1 MANRSMPDNNPQRR
15 QPRTKREPEY
25 RPSSGQENDSTHHPF
40 LAPNV
45 RLQARAA
52 CGASLCEPLFGGT
65 RTSTGVAG
73 ELILLSAFLQ
83 SVSVITEAVVALE
96 VSDVVSTVFRSRL
109 GNCRRTRVS
118 GQASSNKGTGG
129 GDFSALAARH
139 MCRRCKRSY
148 VRGGRIL
155 RGSDGGIPGLA
166 RRQSLPESRGR
177 REPVRRC
184 FGDPLLLD
192 AGELL
197 GCYSDRVLYLVA
209 GRWCSSHQGYSGLS
223 ELRAEQR
230 RGHTLHGHSRADS
243 PHGLADLLQTCR

>member
-1 MANRSMPDNNPQRR
+1 MA
-15 QPRTKREPEY
+15 
-25 RPSSGQENDSTHHPF
+25 
-40 LAPNV
+40 NV

-65 RTSTGVAG
+65 RTYNWRRRRIDSTIRFSTIRICHHRARRLTGV
-73 ELILLSAFLQ
+73 
-83 SVSVITEAVVALE
+83 
-96 VSDVVSTVFRSRL
+96 SDAVSTVFRSRL

-118 GQASSNKGTGG
+118 GQATANKGTGG

-192 AGELL
+192 TGELL

-209 GRWCSSHQGYSGLS
+209 GCWCSSHQGYSGLS

>member
-1 MANRSMPDNNPQRR
+1 MKKGA
-15 QPRTKREPEY
+15 
-25 RPSSGQENDSTHHPF
+25 F
-40 LAPNV
+40 LGHGANV

-52 CGASLCEPLFGGT
+52 CGASRCEPLFGGT

-73 ELILLSAFLQ
+73 ELILLSL
-83 SVSVITEAVVALE
+83 SVITRPVVSLE
-96 VSDVVSTVFRSRL
+96 VSDAVSTVFRSRL

-118 GQASSNKGTGG
+118 GQATANKGTGG
-129 GDFSALAARH
+129 GDFSGLAASH
-139 MCRRCKRSY
+139 MCRRCKRPY

-155 RGSDGGIPGLA
+155 RRSDGGIPGLA

-192 AGELL
+192 TGELL
-197 GCYSDRVLYLVA
+197 GRYSDRVLYLVA
-209 GRWCSSHQGYSGLS
+209 GRWCSSHQGYGGLS

-230 RGHTLHGHSRADS
+230 RGHPLHGHSRADS

>member
-1 MANRSMPDNNPQRR
+1 M
-15 QPRTKREPEY
+15 KR
-25 RPSSGQENDSTHHPF
+25 
-40 LAPNV
+40 ANV

-83 SVSVITEAVVALE
+83 SVSVIAEPVVALE

-118 GQASSNKGTGG
+118 GQASANKGTDG

-148 VRGGRIL
+148 VRGGSL
-155 RGSDGGIPGLA
+155 PCGSDVCVPMRA
-166 RRQSLPESRGR
+166 
-177 REPVRRC
+177 
-184 FGDPLLLD
+184 
-192 AGELL
+192 
-197 GCYSDRVLYLVA
+197 
-209 GRWCSSHQGYSGLS
+209 
-223 ELRAEQR
+223 LRP
-230 RGHTLHGHSRADS
+230 S
-243 PHGLADLLQTCR
+243 